1 MSSYSEPQPL
11 PAPGQAPSPAYSQD
25 PNPPQQSDSY
35 MQGQMYNPHDAPY
48 EPVSHSGS
56 QRQQRADSPAR
67 KSLFEF
73 VTPFDALASSSSSNS
88 SQIRKKPVPNLIA
101 PGPQADEQWSSIPD
115 PKRKSVENLM
125 DQLTRGQGP
134 SSFPPVQSIQ
144 EHSPYQPYTYGDDP
158 YQSEPKG
165 YSRPLPQQPQANQL
179 TSPRSSPPKAQPP
192 PQQQQGPPQR
202 QRRNNDSP
210 VGQQSQRDKESSPGP
225 RGNWKNQ
232 ERGRTGKQTKSPQ
245 YVSKNAIFV

>member
-1 MSSYSEPQPL
+1 
-11 PAPGQAPSPAYSQD
+11 
-25 PNPPQQSDSY
+25 
-35 MQGQMYNPHDAPY
+35 MQGQLYNTHDSPY

-73 VTPFDALASSSSSNS
+73 VTPFDALASTSSSNNS

-101 PGPQADEQWSSIPD
+101 PGPQADEQWSAIPD

-165 YSRPLPQQPQANQL
+165 YSRPLPQQPQVNQL
-179 TSPRSSPPKAQPP
+179 TSPRASPPKQQQQQQPQ
-192 PQQQQGPPQR
+192 PQQQQPQQQQMQQQGPPQR
-202 QRRNNDSP
+202 QQRRNNDSP
-210 VGQQSQRDKESSPGP
+210 VGQQNQRDKESSPGP

-232 ERGRTGKQTKSPQ
+232 ERGRTGKQAKSPQ
-245 YVSKNAIFV
+245 YVQIFSYHALN